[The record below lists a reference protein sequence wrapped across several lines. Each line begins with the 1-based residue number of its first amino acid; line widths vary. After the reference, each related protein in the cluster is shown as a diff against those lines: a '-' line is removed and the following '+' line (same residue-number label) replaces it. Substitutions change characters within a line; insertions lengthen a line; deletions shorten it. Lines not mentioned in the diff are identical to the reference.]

1 MHLEQEILAGLK
13 ALIPDLDALTTC
25 NTGSMRCSAP
35 HGRCRVALQLQAA
48 NRVDGY
54 LAVCL
59 ARYTG
64 IGSRVVTDLQMEI
77 EIELNAG
84 TARALWWR
92 AANQATTVSA
102 ADAGASAQAALNHA
116 LADWVTQLNA
126 AGVRLTPVAGETT
139 Q

>member
-1 MHLEQEILAGLK
+1 M
-13 ALIPDLDALTTC
+13 
-25 NTGSMRCSAP
+25 
-35 HGRCRVALQLQAA
+35 
-48 NRVDGY
+48 
-54 LAVCL
+54 CL
-59 ARYTG
+59 ARHTG

-102 ADAGASAQAALNHA
+102 ADAGASTQAALNDA

>member
-35 HGRCRVALQLQAA
+35 HRRCRVALQLQAA

-59 ARYTG
+59 AR
-64 IGSRVVTDLQMEI
+64 L
-77 EIELNAG
+77 
-84 TARALWWR
+84 RALAR
-92 AANQATTVSA
+92 V
-102 ADAGASAQAALNHA
+102 
-116 LADWVTQLNA
+116 
-126 AGVRLTPVAGETT
+126 
-139 Q
+139 